1 MPRMNLIDTE
11 RQSHTNGFCVW
22 LTGLPAAGKTT
33 IAEALQ
39 AELDNRGRLVTMLDG
54 DGAMRQ
60 KLSTGLGFTKEDR
73 NLNVLRAGF
82 VAGEIVKHGGA
93 VICALV
99 SPYADARAVVR
110 CMIGTAFVEV
120 YVHTPLSVCEKRDPK
135 KLYSRARAGEL
146 KHMTGIDDPYEQ
158 PDPNVLNLQ
167 VEGDAS
173 VERNVE
179 IITNY
184 LEDRGL
190 LGPRLHKPAALMIGR
205 YQPWHEGHRAL
216 FLEALA
222 MEGHVV
228 IRIRETHGQGDQ
240 NPFTFAE
247 VKARIEESLSAFAG
261 SFEIRRLPNITNIVY
276 GRDVGYRIT
285 RINLEPEIEGISAT
299 QIRSTLNLG
308 GDTVGVAI
316 ERAS

>member
-1 MPRMNLIDTE
+1 MRKTFVLLVLAGLCAVIFLSAPVPTTQAKKDKLHKSTNKIENSYIVVLDESVIGE
-11 RQSHTNGFCVW
+11 RGIFSIAPYIASELASNHKGKLKHVYQHAINGF
-22 LTGLPAAGKTT
+22 
-33 IAEALQ
+33 
-39 AELDNRGRLVTMLDG
+39 
-54 DGAMRQ
+54 
-60 KLSTGLGFTKEDR
+60 
-73 NLNVLRAGF
+73 
-82 VAGEIVKHGGA
+82 A
-93 VICALV
+93 V
-99 SPYADARAVVR
+99 
-110 CMIGTAFVEV
+110 E
-120 YVHTPLSVCEKRDPK
+120 
-135 KLYSRARAGEL
+135 
-146 KHMTGIDDPYEQ
+146 
-158 PDPNVLNLQ
+158 
-167 VEGDAS
+167 
-173 VERNVE
+173 
-179 IITNY
+179 
-184 LEDRGL
+184 
-190 LGPRLHKPAALMIGR
+190 IGR

-228 IRIRETHGQGDQ
+228 IGIRETHGQGDQ